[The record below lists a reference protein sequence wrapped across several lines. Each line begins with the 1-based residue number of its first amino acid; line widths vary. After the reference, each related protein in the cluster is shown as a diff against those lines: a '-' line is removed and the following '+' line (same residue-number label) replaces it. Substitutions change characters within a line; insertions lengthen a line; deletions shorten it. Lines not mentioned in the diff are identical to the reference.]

1 MNKLFF
7 ALIILSLASCNRNA
21 MKYDASG
28 TFEATEVTVSAEAT
42 GRIMSLTATEG
53 EHLSEGTQVGLID
66 TTQLYYSLVQAQRN
80 VKATDSRAADI
91 AKQIAATQVQI
102 ATQQRDRVRI
112 ENLVKAKAAN
122 TKQLDD
128 IDSAIEVLQKQLA
141 AQQSTLERSNTGVSE
156 SVMAAITQVAQIQDQ
171 LSKCRIKA
179 PINGTVLMKYAEA
192 GDFATTGKP
201 IFKIADMVD
210 VYLRAYVTS
219 DQLSSIKL
227 GQKAKVFADYG
238 DKTQEY
244 EGMVTWISD
253 NSEFT
258 PKTILTKDERANLVY
273 AVKIAVVSDG
283 GIKLGMYG
291 QVIF

>member
-7 ALIILSLASCNRNA
+7 ALIILSLASCNRNS

-53 EHLSEGTQVGLID
+53 ERLEAGVQVGLID

-171 LSKCRIKA
+171 LSKCRIKS

-238 DKTQEY
+238 EKTQEY